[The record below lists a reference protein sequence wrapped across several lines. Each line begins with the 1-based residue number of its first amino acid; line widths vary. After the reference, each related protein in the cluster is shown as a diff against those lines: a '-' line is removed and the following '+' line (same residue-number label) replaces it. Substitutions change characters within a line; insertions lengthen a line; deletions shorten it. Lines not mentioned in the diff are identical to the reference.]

1 MENKE
6 YMLIDGNPVEINGE
20 KNLLEVIRKA
30 GIELP
35 TFCYH
40 SELSVYG
47 ACRMCM
53 VENSHGGMEAACST
67 VPKAG
72 MEIYTNTER
81 LHKHR
86 KMILE
91 LLLANHCRD
100 CTTCQ
105 KNGKCRLQ
113 ELASLFGLES
123 IRFKNLKPE
132 PELDTSSLSIIRDAH
147 KCILCGDCVRMCNE
161 IQNVGAIDF
170 VNRGSKMVIGPAF
183 NEPIANSPCVGCGQ
197 CAAVCPTGAIVIR
210 KDTGRVWPELNDKN
224 TKVVAQVAPAVRV
237 AMAKEFGLPENE
249 NSMGRITAALRR
261 LGFDEVYDTATGA
274 DLTVLEESNE
284 FLQRIEA
291 GENLPLITSC
301 CPAWIQYCEKNH
313 PELMKNIS
321 TCKSPMQMFSSVIK
335 AEYAN
340 SSRRVVCVAIMP
352 CTAKKFECAR
362 EEFMHDGVPE
372 TDYVITTQELIQM
385 IHKAGIVFD
394 ELEPE
399 AVDPEF
405 STSTGAGV
413 IFGVTGGVTEAVLRR
428 LSTDKSK
435 KALLSIAF
443 NDVRGMKRVKETT
456 IPYGDKEVRIAIV
469 SGLKNAESVIQALKN
484 GEHFDFIEVMACPG
498 GCVAGGGQPFGTNA
512 TKEVRGKA
520 LYSADKMLS
529 IKRSEENPLM
539 LSLYDGVLKG
549 RVHELLHVHYNHKE
563 EE

>member
-224 TKVVAQVAPAVRV
+224 TKVVAQVAPAGRV

-443 NDVRGMKRVKETT
+443 NDVRGMKGVKETT